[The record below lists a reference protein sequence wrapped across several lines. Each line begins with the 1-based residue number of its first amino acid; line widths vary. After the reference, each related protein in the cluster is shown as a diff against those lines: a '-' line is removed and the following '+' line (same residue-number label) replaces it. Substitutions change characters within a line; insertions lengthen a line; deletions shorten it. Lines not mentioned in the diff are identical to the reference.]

1 MKHGIRRTSHVG
13 TQTVSIILWQAMQL
27 EEMSE
32 EVATYFAKALDKTF
46 EPSDDFKSNFF
57 KDWHTVMTAEE
68 RNKIK

>member
-1 MKHGIRRTSHVG
+1 
-13 TQTVSIILWQAMQL
+13 MQL

-32 EVATYFAKALDKTF
+32 EVATYFAKVLDKTF